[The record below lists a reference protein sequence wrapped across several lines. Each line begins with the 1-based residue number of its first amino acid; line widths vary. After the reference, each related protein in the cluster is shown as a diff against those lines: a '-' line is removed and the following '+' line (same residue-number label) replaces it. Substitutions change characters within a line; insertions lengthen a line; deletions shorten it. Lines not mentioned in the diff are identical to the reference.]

1 MDLALT
7 DKVAIVTGSSRGIGL
22 ASARAL
28 VLEGCRVCICA
39 RGADRLADAALEV
52 EASAKRPNLVL
63 AVQADVS
70 TPEGVALVLERAVET
85 FGGLDILVNNVGRAT
100 GTDILGTTDAEWQ
113 AAFDETL
120 FPAIRASR
128 LAVPHMKQR
137 GGGSIIMIASIWGRE
152 SGGRMTYNAV
162 KAAEISLAKALAQQ
176 LAPVNIRVNSI
187 APGSILFP
195 GGSWH
200 KRQQAD
206 PQGMAEFVKREIPFA
221 RFGRADEV
229 AAVVAF
235 LASAKASWV
244 SGASITVDG
253 CQSRSNI

>member
-1 MDLALT
+1 MDLSLT
-7 DKVAIVTGSSRGIGL
+7 DKIAIVTGSSRGLGL

-28 VLEGCRVCICA
+28 VAEGSRVCLCA
-39 RGADRLADAALEV
+39 RGSEQLAEAALEV
-52 EASAKRPNLVL
+52 EAAARRPNMVI

-70 TPEGVALVLERAVET
+70 TPEGVALVMDRTVES
-85 FGGLDILVNNVGRAT
+85 FGGLDILVNNVGRAAGGDLLDT
-100 GTDILGTTDAEWQ
+100 SDAEWQ

-128 LAVPHMKQR
+128 LAVPHMKAR
-137 GGGSIIMIASIWGRE
+137 GGGAIVMIASIYGRE
-152 SGGRMTYNAV
+152 AGGRMTYNAV

-176 LAPVNIRVNSI
+176 LAPLNIRVNSV

-200 KRQQAD
+200 RRQQAD
-206 PQGMAEFVKREIPFA
+206 PAAIAEFVRRELPFG
-221 RFGRADEV
+221 RFGRPDEV
-229 AAVVAF
+229 AAAVVF
-235 LASAKASWV
+235 LVSAKASWI
-244 SGASITVDG
+244 SGACITVDG